1 MLDNFESNS
10 LTLDCTK
17 FVQKLE
23 KLGHSDL
30 AIKIQVLNQKR
41 LKSRVMVEI
50 ESIRSQLRYK
60 QKANL
65 SADKLKLK
73 NDLKFAAGKYDYI
86 RLGIYKQNWRQ
97 IRSKKKKA
105 KESLSETDQSNV
117 VLEVDRKDTYAK
129 SYMLIESYNCFM
141 SQIYSETIKKRL
153 NLASDV
159 WANTY
164 GFIIMEG
171 MMRSN
176 KFHEDVCVFY
186 SKKCEQTMNE
196 INNLIESLSTQSD
209 LQAKVSDRLVDTE
222 NDFQFG
228 EDKLLK
234 QKKTTRIKRK
244 AHLKIVQEIMGLKV
258 RSKFSYIYKKYFVH
272 DWIYLQYISP
282 NTVSASSG

>member
-1 MLDNFESNS
+1 MLDNFESNT
-10 LTLDCTK
+10 LTLDCAK
-17 FVQKLE
+17 FIQKLE
-23 KLGHSDL
+23 KLGHVDL
-30 AIKIQVLNQKR
+30 AAKIQVLNQKR
-41 LKSRVMVEI
+41 LKSRVMVEY

-60 QKANL
+60 QKGNL

-105 KESLSETDQSNV
+105 KENLRETDKSNV

-171 MMRSN
+171 MMKSN

-186 SKKCEQTMNE
+186 SKKCEQTMND
-196 INNLIESLSTQSD
+196 INDLVESLSTQSD
-209 LQAKVSDRLVDTE
+209 FQAKVSDRLVDAE
-222 NDFQFG
+222 NDFQLG
-228 EDKLLK
+228 EDKLVK
-234 QKKTTRIKRK
+234 QKKKTRVKRQTY
-244 AHLKIVQEIMGLKV
+244 LKIVQEIMGLKV
-258 RSKFSYIYKKYFVH
+258 QPFFFSIHEHF
-272 DWIYLQYISP
+272 LENSSQSE
-282 NTVSASSG
+282 VSS